1 MRSKVRL
8 FFEWW
13 RGDVKLP
20 ATKQWITAEMMLRLI
35 ALLFAFGVA
44 LRMTRTVRK
53 TPPPDP
59 LSTSAPLFGIP
70 EAKQRIIFNDLA
82 ADEPRARIESA
93 KKFPGEL
100 WSIEDERAAHE
111 RDRTREIADNHKINV
126 SQAYLILDE
135 AIRAHWLYNHAPLEG
150 NVVPLKPRHR

>member
-1 MRSKVRL
+1 MGSKVRR
-8 FFEWW
+8 FFQWW

-53 TPPPDP
+53 TAPPEP

-70 EAKQRIIFNDLA
+70 DAKQKMIFNDLA
-82 ADEPRARIESA
+82 ADEPRARVESA
-93 KKFPGEL
+93 KKFPGEP

-111 RDRTREIADNHKINV
+111 RDLTREIA
-126 SQAYLILDE
+126 
-135 AIRAHWLYNHAPLEG
+135 G
-150 NVVPLKPRHR
+150 NY